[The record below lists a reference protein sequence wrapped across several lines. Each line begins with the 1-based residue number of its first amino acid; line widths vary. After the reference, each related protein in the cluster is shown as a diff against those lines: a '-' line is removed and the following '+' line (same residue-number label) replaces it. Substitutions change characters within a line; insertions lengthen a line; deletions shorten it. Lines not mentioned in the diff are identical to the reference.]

1 MGKAMTTFEYI
12 REKYGSRKIGGRF
25 VWLNYR
31 YYLQTL
37 DFDLMEDGSYTFDAI
52 KADENLNDPN
62 TLKEVACGIIA
73 AYIRNEHEKEPQQIF
88 EDYYNDCYKAYKKN
102 RSDIEFRLKPEEE
115 KELVFVKAMIN
126 DEQIRIG
133 RSKVLNDYL
142 EENEQKGLALVGQH
156 FMAFLHS
163 RLQTFQTTPQPEASK
178 ATAEQPNQIKNFVKN
193 EETETYKK
201 TKTILSNWYS
211 FLIREKVIKG
221 INEDGFVNYM
231 LNGDIS
237 KIYPNS
243 KHAKFKSAIAKI
255 KKLFA
260 DSWFDEVCKSAE
272 LNKEQMGRWNVG
284 EGTAKS
290 IWEKNLKQI
299 AGE

>member
-1 MGKAMTTFEYI
+1 MTSFEYI
-12 REKYGSRKIGGRF
+12 RGKYGSRKLGGRF

-37 DFDLMEDGSYTFDAI
+37 DFDLMEDDSYTFDEI
-52 KADENLNDPN
+52 KADEELNDPN

-88 EDYYNDCYKAYKKN
+88 NDYYNACFKSYIGKKK
-102 RSDIEFRLKPEEE
+102 SDIEFRLMPDND
-115 KELVFVKAMIN
+115 KELDFLKAMIS

-133 RSKVLNDYL
+133 RSKALDDYL

-156 FMAFLHS
+156 FMAFLHN
-163 RLQTFQTTPQPEASK
+163 RLQTFQTTPQPKASEASK

-193 EETETYKK
+193 EETET
-201 TKTILSNWYS
+201 ILSSWYL
-211 FLIREKVIKG
+211 FLIREEVING
-221 INEDGFVNYM
+221 IDKDGFVNYM

-243 KHAKFKSAIAKI
+243 KKAKFRSVIAKI

-260 DSWFDEVCKSAE
+260 DSWFDEVCKSAG